1 MASTVATASNLR
13 IFGAATGILLSRSW
27 NDSLSRQLKSTPIHC
42 EGDGLYRHSKDDPK
56 KVLEW
61 HKKGGGYLHPSLYA
75 TQLPGKGWALCTRK
89 EEATIP
95 AGTVL
100 VRTPQELLWIAHE
113 SESSEVVE
121 PLAPGR
127 FFFEG
132 WCRCFLEL
140 SIFQQLI
147 STHFNLEIVSHIL
160 RWEVRCGTLFRS
172 LSPLTCSII

>member
-1 MASTVATASNLR
+1 MARTVATASNLR

-27 NDSLSRQLKSTPIHC
+27 NDSLKSTPIHC
-42 EGDGLYRHSKDDPK
+42 EGGPYRHSKDDPK

-61 HKKGGGYLHPSLYA
+61 HKKGGGYFHPSLYA

-127 FFFEG
+127 FFLKVDVDISLGFPITY
-132 WCRCFLEL
+132 CYAFLR
-140 SIFQQLI
+140 I
-147 STHFNLEIVSHIL
+147 SM
-160 RWEVRCGTLFRS
+160 
-172 LSPLTCSII
+172 

>member
-132 WCRCFLEL
+132 
-140 SIFQQLI
+140 
-147 STHFNLEIVSHIL
+147 
-160 RWEVRCGTLFRS
+160 
-172 LSPLTCSII
+172 